1 MKKLYSFFIST
12 LLVSS
17 AVCAG
22 GTDYT
27 KGLAIWFDAPNTL
40 QGHAVWYGG
49 RPDMW
54 KGENKPETAGDT
66 ARNPDAAWES
76 QSLPI
81 GNGSIGANIMGS
93 VEAERITFN
102 EKTLWRGGPNTA
114 KGADYYWNVNKQSA
128 HILDEIRKAFT
139 EGDQVKAERLTRQNF
154 NSEVP
159 YEGSRE
165 KPFRFGS
172 FTTMGEFYVETGLN
186 IIGMSDYKRILSLD
200 SAMAVVQFKKDDV
213 AYQRNY
219 FISYPANVLVMRFS
233 ADRPGK
239 QNLIFSYAPNPV
251 STGSMVAQGDNG
263 LVYSAALDN
272 NGMKYVVRI
281 QAETKGG
288 TLVNRNGKLTVKG
301 ADEVV
306 FYVTA
311 DTDYKVNFTPDFK
324 NPKTYV
330 GVNPVETTGQ
340 WLANAVAKGYS
351 ALLNEHYQDY
361 AALFNRVKLN
371 LNPTV
376 KTGNLPT
383 GQRLKN

>member
-1 MKKLYSFFIST
+1 
-12 LLVSS
+12 
-17 AVCAG
+17 
-22 GTDYT
+22 
-27 KGLAIWFDAPNTL
+27 
-40 QGHAVWYGG
+40 
-49 RPDMW
+49 
-54 KGENKPETAGDT
+54 
-66 ARNPDAAWES
+66 
-76 QSLPI
+76 
-81 GNGSIGANIMGS
+81 
-93 VEAERITFN
+93 
-102 EKTLWRGGPNTA
+102 
-114 KGADYYWNVNKQSA
+114 
-128 HILDEIRKAFT
+128 
-139 EGDQVKAERLTRQNF
+139 
-154 NSEVP
+154 
-159 YEGSRE
+159 
-165 KPFRFGS
+165 
-172 FTTMGEFYVETGLN
+172 
-186 IIGMSDYKRILSLD
+186 
-200 SAMAVVQFKKDDV
+200 
-213 AYQRNY
+213 
-219 FISYPANVLVMRFS
+219 
-233 ADRPGK
+233 
-239 QNLIFSYAPNPV
+239 
-251 STGSMVAQGDNG
+251 MVAQGDNG

-311 DTDYKVNFTPDFK
+311 DTDYKANFAPDFK

-383 GQRLKN
+383 GQRLKNYRKGQPDYYLEELYFQFGRYLLIASSRPAICRPICKVSGIITLMGLGVLIIIIT

>member
-114 KGADYYWNVNKQSA
+114 KGRD
-128 HILDEIRKAFT
+128 
-139 EGDQVKAERLTRQNF
+139 
-154 NSEVP
+154 
-159 YEGSRE
+159 
-165 KPFRFGS
+165 
-172 FTTMGEFYVETGLN
+172 
-186 IIGMSDYKRILSLD
+186 RILIVKYLMRAAGKSL
-200 SAMAVVQFKKDDV
+200 SVSVVLRLWESF
-213 AYQRNY
+213 
-219 FISYPANVLVMRFS
+219 MW
-233 ADRPGK
+233 RPG
-239 QNLIFSYAPNPV
+239 
-251 STGSMVAQGDNG
+251 
-263 LVYSAALDN
+263 
-272 NGMKYVVRI
+272 
-281 QAETKGG
+281 
-288 TLVNRNGKLTVKG
+288 
-301 ADEVV
+301 
-306 FYVTA
+306 
-311 DTDYKVNFTPDFK
+311 
-324 NPKTYV
+324 
-330 GVNPVETTGQ
+330 
-340 WLANAVAKGYS
+340 
-351 ALLNEHYQDY
+351 
-361 AALFNRVKLN
+361 
-371 LNPTV
+371 
-376 KTGNLPT
+376 
-383 GQRLKN
+383 